1 MAYVNIDFARFDS
14 FGLKARYQQ
23 LLDALA
29 ERAARRAVYTR
40 TVTEL
45 HALSDRD
52 LADLGFHRSEIPQIA
67 RQAAYGA

>member
-1 MAYVNIDFARFDS
+1 MAYANIDFARLDG

-23 LLDALA
+23 ILDLLA
-29 ERAARRAVYTR
+29 ERAARRAVYTK

-52 LADLGFHRSEIPQIA
+52 LADLGFHRDEIPGIA
-67 RQAAYGA
+67 RAAAYGA